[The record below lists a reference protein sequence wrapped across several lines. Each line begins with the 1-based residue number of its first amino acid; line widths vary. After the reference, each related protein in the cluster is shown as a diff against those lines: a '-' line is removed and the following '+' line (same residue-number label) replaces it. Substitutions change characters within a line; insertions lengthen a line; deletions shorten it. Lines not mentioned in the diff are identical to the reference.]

1 MSGPVLS
8 VVVPVH
14 GVEPY
19 LRQCLDSILREAGTD
34 VEVVAVD
41 DVSPDGCPAILDEA
55 AATDPRVRVLHLPA
69 NAGLSGARNAGLAAA
84 TGTYVWFVDA
94 DDWLPPGSVP
104 AVLAALRADG
114 PDVLLLDHVRVHEPD
129 GRVVLDPHSRL
140 LRGVTGAAP
149 LGERPAL
156 LAAQHAAWNKV
167 IRRSALLA
175 SGIRFQP
182 GWYEDGPFSH
192 ALLIALGP
200 IAVLDRVCY
209 HYRQRPEGAITRT
222 VSDRHFEAFDQYD
235 RLMATLD
242 GLGRVA
248 EPYRPAVLR
257 LVLDHLLVIAG
268 NPGRV
273 PAARRGEFFHRI
285 ADFRRRHLPAGGYPV
300 PGGVGGVKHRMV
312 AADAFRAYAALRHA
326 YRLLSLLP
334 RARRGQ
340 APPVPLPAAVV
351 PAPRRAPASAPTAA
365 PASAPASEP
374 ASAPVPEAPVRTA
387 SAAVVPVQRLA
398 PRPSPADLRR

>member
-19 LRQCLDSILREAGTD
+19 LRQCLDSILREAGAD

-55 AATDPRVRVLHLPA
+55 AATDPRVRVLHLPV
-69 NAGLSGARNAGLAAA
+69 NAGLSGARNAGLDAA
-84 TGTYVWFVDA
+84 TGRYVWFVDA
-94 DDWLPPGSVP
+94 DDWLPAGSVP
-104 AVLAALRADG
+104 AVLAALRADD

-129 GRVVLDPHSRL
+129 GRVALDPHSRL

-209 HYRQRPEGAITRT
+209 HYRQRAEGAITRT

-235 RLMATLD
+235 RLMVTLD
-242 GLGRVA
+242 GLGRAA

-268 NPGRV
+268 NQGRV
-273 PAARRGEFFHRI
+273 PAARRGEFFRRI
-285 ADFRRRHLPAGGYPV
+285 ADFRRRHLPAGGYPL
-300 PGGVGGVKHRMV
+300 PGGVAGVKHRML
-312 AADAFRAYAALRHA
+312 AADAFRAYATLRHA

-340 APPVPLPAAVV
+340 VPPVPLPAPQPTAVAPAPVV
-351 PAPRRAPASAPTAA
+351 PAPVVPAQRV
-365 PASAPASEP
+365 SEG
-374 ASAPVPEAPVRTA
+374 
-387 SAAVVPVQRLA
+387 SAAVVPSQRLA